1 MTDTMRIHDPPS
13 QPPGG
18 EDRCASEADA
28 VDKNA
33 RPAGRR
39 FQSFTPPDLA
49 ALGRRP
55 GAEEST
61 PPSPAVVGPLL
72 RTKVRRR
79 DLLVALALAVAAAV
93 VVAAM
98 MRVHVAERD
107 RPSAMPSAASATTPA
122 TASVVAVPASHPA
135 EPVASAT
142 GSAVAEVAPPVPVAT
157 TRVFA
162 PATASAETPPEP
174 DRPPPGPHPMA
185 PVEPPF

>member
-13 QPPGG
+13 QPPGR
-18 EDRCASEADA
+18 EERSASEADA

-39 FQSFTPPDLA
+39 FQSFTPPDIA

-79 DLLVALALAVAAAV
+79 DLLVALALAVAAAL

-122 TASVVAVPASHPA
+122 AASVVAVPASLSS

-142 GSAVAEVAPPVPVAT
+142 GSTVVDVSPPVPSVT

-162 PATASAETPPEP
+162 PATTSVETPPEP